1 MLFSLASTLENVRDL
16 RVGKACRGRPGSAS
30 ETFISACTPF
40 GDGSQVISFLK
51 ALLCVAPWPLTVVR
65 SGRPKRR
72 TRHAPPRDSTW
83 EFSLGC

>member
-40 GDGSQVISFLK
+40 GWWVAGDQFPESVAVCHPMAIDGGPQ
-51 ALLCVAPWPLTVVR
+51 R
-65 SGRPKRR
+65 S
-72 TRHAPPRDSTW
+72 TEAENSACATSW
-83 EFSLGC
+83 

>member
-30 ETFISACTPF
+30 ENFISACTPF

-51 ALLCVAPWPLTVVR
+51 ALLRVAP
-65 SGRPKRR
+65 
-72 TRHAPPRDSTW
+72 
-83 EFSLGC
+83 